1 MHPILKVRHLSKQF
15 SIPKGLFGHLK
26 IDAVKP
32 LSISLNEGQTLAII
46 GQNGSGKSTLAKM
59 LVGMVQPSSGDIWI
73 DNQKLEYG
81 DYCSRY
87 SVIRMIFQNA
97 ESSFD
102 PRLKIGQLLEVPL
115 KQHSCQSVG
124 ERTDRIYA
132 ALKQVGLLPEYA
144 NHYPSEMAS
153 GQKQR
158 VALARALILN
168 PKVIILDEALAAL
181 DISMRSQI
189 LNLMLD
195 LQEKHKISYIY
206 VTQDIGMMK
215 HISDQILVM
224 DNGEAVEYGNTAEVL
239 ASPLS
244 KITQK
249 LIQSYFGE
257 ALTADAWRTDT
268 RFKT

>member
-1 MHPILKVRHLSKQF
+1 MNPILKVRNLSKQF
-15 SIPKGLFGHLK
+15 IIPKGIFGHLR

-32 LSISLNEGQTLAII
+32 LSFSLNEGKTLAII

-59 LVGMVQPSSGDIWI
+59 LVGMLKPDSGDIWI
-73 DNQKLEYG
+73 DDHKVKYG
-81 DYCSRY
+81 DYDSRY
-87 SVIRMIFQNA
+87 QLIRMIFQHV

-102 PRLKIGQLLEVPL
+102 PRLRIGQLLEVPL
-115 KQHSCQSVG
+115 KRNADYDAI
-124 ERTDRIYA
+124 EREKLINA
-132 ALKQVGLLPEYA
+132 VLKQVGLLPEHASY
-144 NHYPSEMAS
+144 YPSVMAA

-158 VALARALILN
+158 VALARALILK

-189 LNLMLD
+189 VNLMLS
-195 LQEKHKISYIY
+195 LQEQQKISYVY

-215 HISDQILVM
+215 HISDDILVM
-224 DNGEAVEYGNTAEVL
+224 HNGDLVEYGNTAEVL

-244 KITQK
+244 DITQK
-249 LIQSYFGE
+249 LIHSYFGE

-268 RFKT
+268 RAF

>member
-1 MHPILKVRHLSKQF
+1 MALILKVRNLSKQF
-15 SIPKGLFGHLK
+15 KIPKGLFGHLH

-32 LSISLNEGQTLAII
+32 LSFSLNEGKTLAII

-59 LVGMVQPSSGDIWI
+59 LVGMIKPDTGDIWLE
-73 DNQKLEYG
+73 DHKLEYG
-81 DYCSRY
+81 DYSSRY
-87 SVIRMIFQNA
+87 SLIRMIFQNV

-102 PRLKIGQLLEVPL
+102 PRLRIGQLLEIPL
-115 KQHSCQSVG
+115 KKNANYTAT
-124 ERTDRIYA
+124 EREKRIYEV
-132 ALKQVGLLPEYA
+132 LKQVGLMPEHTAY
-144 NHYPSEMAS
+144 YPSVMAA

-158 VALARALILN
+158 VALARALILK

-189 LNLMLD
+189 INLMLS
-195 LQEKHKISYIY
+195 LQEEQKISYIY

-224 DNGEAVEYGNTAEVL
+224 NNGEVVEYGNTAEVL

-244 KITQK
+244 DITQK
-249 LIQSYFGE
+249 LIHSYFGE
-257 ALTADAWRTDT
+257 ALTADTWRTDT
-268 RFKT
+268 RTF

>member
-1 MHPILKVRHLSKQF
+1 MNPILKVRNLSKQF
-15 SIPKGLFGHLK
+15 KIPKGFLGHLY

-32 LSISLNEGQTLAII
+32 ISFSINEGKTLAII

-59 LVGMVQPSSGDIWI
+59 LVGMVKPDSGDIWI
-73 DNQKLEYG
+73 DGTKVEYG
-81 DYCSRY
+81 DYSYRCQL
-87 SVIRMIFQNA
+87 IRMIFQHV

-102 PRLKIGQLLEVPL
+102 PRLRIGQLLEIPL
-115 KQHSCQSVG
+115 KHNTYYDAF
-124 ERTDRIYA
+124 EREKMISDV
-132 ALKQVGLLPEYA
+132 LKQVGLLPEHASY
-144 NHYPSEMAS
+144 YPAVMAS

-158 VALARALILN
+158 VALARALILK

-189 LNLMLD
+189 VNLMLS
-195 LQEKHKISYIY
+195 LQAEHNISYIY

-224 DNGEAVEYGNTAEVL
+224 HKGELVEYGNTAEVL

-244 KITQK
+244 DITQK
-249 LIQSYFGE
+249 LVNSYFGE
-257 ALTADAWRTDT
+257 ALTADSWRTDT
-268 RFKT
+268 RAF